1 MKILLVD
8 DDPKDL
14 LATRALLEDLGAEI
28 HCALSGEEA
37 LRQVLRHHYAAILLD
52 VCMPGIDGFETAAA
66 IRSLER
72 LRRVPI
78 VFVSAHADRRARAR
92 DAHCEFL
99 LKPVDP
105 DALRR
110 RVAAHVERC
119 ALPAQSEAFLIGSL
133 SVHNDS
139 GPI

>member
-14 LATRALLEDLGAEI
+14 LAMSALLEDLGALI
-28 HCALSGEEA
+28 HCARSGEEA
-37 LRQVLRHHYAAILLD
+37 LRRMLCHRYAAVVLD

-72 LRRVPI
+72 LRQVPI
-78 VFVSAHADRRARAR
+78 LFVSAHADRRARAR

-99 LKPVDP
+99 LNPVDP

-110 RVAAHVERC
+110 RVAAHLERR
-119 ALPAQSEAFLIGSL
+119 APVGA
-133 SVHNDS
+133 
-139 GPI
+139 